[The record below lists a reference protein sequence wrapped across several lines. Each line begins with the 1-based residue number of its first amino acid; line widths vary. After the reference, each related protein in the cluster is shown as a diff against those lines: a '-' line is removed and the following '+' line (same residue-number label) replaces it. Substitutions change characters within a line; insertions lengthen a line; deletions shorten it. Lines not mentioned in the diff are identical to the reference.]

1 MRLIALGM
9 NHKAMLKDIILKN
22 DALIQKANI

>member
-9 NHKAMLKDIILKN
+9 NHKVILKDIILKN
-22 DALIQKANI
+22 DALIQKANT